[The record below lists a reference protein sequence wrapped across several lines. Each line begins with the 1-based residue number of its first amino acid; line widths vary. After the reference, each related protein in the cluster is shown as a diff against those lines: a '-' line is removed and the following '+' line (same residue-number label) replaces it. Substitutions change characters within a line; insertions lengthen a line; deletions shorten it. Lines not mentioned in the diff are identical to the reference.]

1 MKRFILTTLAV
12 TTFTLSGC
20 ASWYPETKAD
30 KNPDAPSKSSLH
42 AAKEEADRKAAQA
55 SGFNNDSPWLVASTV
70 SEYTQHPI
78 LNERHVEI
86 SQYNRKLPDMTVR
99 LSKAAGVNI
108 FLASDLYVLSDKS
121 GKSSDGRGNTRNEPQ
136 SVGMSEVV
144 DTSNVLTLL
153 GADTGSPMSRME
165 DPLGTPISI
174 AVDGSATE
182 LFDNIAAQLGI
193 SWKYDEARNRV
204 TFHRLTRQNFQVYFP
219 GETETSISVGASSDN
234 ESVISQ
240 ESDFELEG
248 GSWEEIAEGVQ
259 ALLTPFGKATIVKG
273 TGNIVVVDT
282 PEAMEDITSY
292 IEDINDVFGR
302 QVYLQIRTA
311 AVSVENTNDFNMT
324 WNNILNT
331 INSGEFD
338 FAANSAAVAANSLPN
353 SMNVIRNSNGAS
365 LALEMLAQEMEST
378 EINEQSVTTLSS
390 QPASLKVLTETGY
403 ISGISQ
409 QDYNTTEINNV
420 VSDVQTDTINTGFD
434 ATLVP
439 RVISNNILQLQVA
452 LELSSNLTLLNFD
465 STIVQTPTRDRN
477 SVVQRAWLRDGET
490 WVIAAFNSE
499 KSNKADSGSGSAG
512 FWGFGGGT
520 SRSNEQQVLLI
531 MITPHVQEGMF

>member
-1 MKRFILTTLAV
+1 MKAFVLTALAAATL
-12 TTFTLSGC
+12 TLSGC

-30 KNPDAPSKSSLH
+30 KNPDAPSRTSLH
-42 AAKEEADRKAAQA
+42 AAKQAADHRAAQA
-55 SGFNNDSPWLVASTV
+55 SAFVTDSPWLVASTV
-70 SEYTQHPI
+70 SEYVQYPI

-86 SQYNRKLPDMTVR
+86 SQYGRTLPDMTTR
-99 LSKAAGVNI
+99 LSKVADVNI
-108 FLASDLYVLSDKS
+108 FLASDLYASA
-121 GKSSDGRGNTRNEPQ
+121 GKSSSSPKRSDRDEPK
-136 SVGMSEVV
+136 SVGMSEVI

-153 GADTGSPMSRME
+153 GSTGGSPNSRME

-182 LFDNIAAQLGI
+182 LFDSIAAQLGI

-219 GETETSISVGASSDN
+219 GETETSIGVGASSDS

-311 AVSVENTNDFNMT
+311 AVNVENTNDFNMT
-324 WNNILNT
+324 WRNIVNTVNN
-331 INSGEFD
+331 GDFD
-338 FAANSAAVAANSLPN
+338 IGLGSAEVATNALPN
-353 SMNVIRNSNGAS
+353 ALNVIRNSTGAS

-378 EINEQSVTTLSS
+378 EVNEQSVTTLSN

-409 QDYNTTEINNV
+409 QDYNTSDVNNV

-439 RVISNNILQLQVA
+439 RVISDNVLQLQVA
-452 LELSSNLTLLNFD
+452 LELSSNLTLVNFD

-499 KSNKADSGSGSAG
+499 KSNRTESGTGTSG
-512 FWGFGGGT
+512 FWGLGGGT

>member
-1 MKRFILTTLAV
+1 MKAFVLTALATATL
-12 TTFTLSGC
+12 TLSGC

-30 KNPDAPSKSSLH
+30 KNPDAPSKTSLH
-42 AAKEEADRKAAQA
+42 GKKLEADRRAAQA
-55 SGFNNDSPWLVASTV
+55 SAFITESPWLVASTV
-70 SEYTQHPI
+70 SEYVQYPI

-86 SQYNRKLPDMTVR
+86 SQYGRTLPDMTAR
-99 LSKAAGVNI
+99 LAKVAGVNI
-108 FLASDLYVLSDKS
+108 FLASDLYVSA
-121 GKSSDGRGNTRNEPQ
+121 GKSDSRGGQSDRNEPQ
-136 SVGMSEVV
+136 SVGMSEVI

-153 GADTGSPMSRME
+153 GSTGGSPTSRME

-182 LFDNIAAQLGI
+182 LFDSIAAQLGI

-204 TFHRLTRQNFQVYFP
+204 TFHRLSRQNFQVYFP
-219 GETETSISVGASSDN
+219 GETETSIGVGKRRDS

-311 AVSVENTNDFNMT
+311 AVNVENTNDFNMT
-324 WNNILNT
+324 WRNIINTVNN
-331 INSGEFD
+331 GD
-338 FAANSAAVAANSLPN
+338 FNIGFNAAEVATNALPN
-353 SMNVIRNSNGAS
+353 ALNVISNSSGAT

-378 EINEQSVTTLSS
+378 EINEQSVTTLSN

-409 QDYNTTEINNV
+409 QDYSNSDINNV

-439 RVISNNILQLQVA
+439 RVISDNVLQLQVA
-452 LELSSNLTLLNFD
+452 LELSSNLTLVNFD

-499 KSNKADSGSGSAG
+499 KSNRADSGTGTSG
-512 FWGFGGGT
+512 FWGLGGGT